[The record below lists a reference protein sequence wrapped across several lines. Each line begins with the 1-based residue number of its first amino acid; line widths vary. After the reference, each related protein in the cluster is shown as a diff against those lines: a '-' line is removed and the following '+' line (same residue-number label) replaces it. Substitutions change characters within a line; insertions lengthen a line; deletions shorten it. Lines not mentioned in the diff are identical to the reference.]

1 MTEPEEGRAPDAPL
15 FEARNIVKK
24 FGDFAANDDVGLT
37 IRAGEKHALLGENG
51 AGKSTLVKMIYG
63 VMQPTAGEFLWQGR
77 PIVIHK
83 PAEARALGIG
93 MVFQHFSVFDAL
105 TVAENIALALPPG
118 SMKALRQRITEVSEA
133 YGLAIDPRRAVHTLS
148 VGEKQRVE
156 IIRCLLQDPKLL
168 IMDEP
173 TSVLTPQET
182 EMLFR
187 TLDKLAA
194 EGCAI
199 LYISHKLEE
208 VRALCDTATILRQA
222 KVVAH
227 CDPRAETAQSLAEMM
242 VGSEIGRVEKRDAA
256 EPGEVRL
263 TVDRLNLPAASEFA
277 VTLRDISLE
286 VRGGEIVGIAGVAGE
301 GQSELMEALIGEVAL
316 ARADAILI
324 DGEPVGRA
332 GPTPRRRAGAA
343 FVPEERNGHG
353 AVGDMTLPENIILSH
368 HAAEGLA
375 QGGWLGG
382 QIGGWLGGW
391 LDFAGAAGWARRVR
405 EAFDVR
411 AGAENPVA
419 SSLSGGNLQKFVVG
433 REILREP
440 GLLIVNQPTWGV
452 DAGAAAVIRRA
463 LIELAGRG
471 TAVLVISQDLEE
483 IFAICDRM
491 AVIHHGRL
499 SRLYEVAGMT
509 AEKVGL
515 LMGGAHPE
523 STEITDVEAA

>member
-1 MTEPEEGRAPDAPL
+1 MTEPEEGRTAAGAPSPETPL
-15 FEARNIVKK
+15 FEARGIIKK

-63 VMQPTAGEFLWQGR
+63 VMQPTAGAFYWQGQ
-77 PIVIHK
+77 PTVIHK

-105 TVAENIALALPPG
+105 TVAENIALALPPQR
-118 SMKALRQRITEVSEA
+118 MRDLARRITEVSEA

-156 IIRCLLQDPKLL
+156 IIRCLLQDPRLL

-173 TSVLTPQET
+173 TSVLTPQES

-187 TLDKLAA
+187 TLDQLAA

-227 CDPRAETAQSLAEMM
+227 CDPRAETALSLAEMM
-242 VGSEIGRVEKRDAA
+242 VGSEIGDVEKRGETTA
-256 EPGEVRL
+256 GEVRL
-263 TVDRLNLPAASEFA
+263 KVDRLDLPSASEFA
-277 VTLRDISLE
+277 VALKDISLE
-286 VRGGEIVGIAGVAGE
+286 VRGGEILGIAGVAGE
-301 GQSELMEALIGEVAL
+301 GQSELMEALIGEVAVE
-316 ARADAILI
+316 RNDAILI
-324 DGEPVGRA
+324 DGQPAGRA
-332 GPTPRRRAGAA
+332 NPTRRRRARAA

-368 HAAEGLA
+368 HSAEGLA
-375 QGGWLGG
+375 RGRWLGS
-382 QIGGWLGGW
+382 W
-391 LDFAGAAGWARRVR
+391 LDFAGAADWARRVR

-411 AGAENPVA
+411 SGTENPVA
-419 SSLSGGNLQKFVVG
+419 TSLSGGNLQKFVVG

-440 GLLIVNQPTWGV
+440 GILIVNQPTWGV
-452 DAGAAAVIRRA
+452 DAGAATVIRRA
-463 LIELAGRG
+463 LIDLAGRG

-483 IFAICDRM
+483 IFSICDRI

-499 SRLYEVAGMT
+499 SRSYPVAEMT